1 MSNAKP
7 IITSA
12 ALLSVALALCG
23 AQGALAA
30 DKEPILIGAAI
41 AQSGF
46 VAAYDTDPAKAAE
59 MAIEDLNAK
68 GGVLGRPLKMM
79 YRDTKSD
86 IAGGAVAAQ
95 ELLDAG
101 AKVIIVTG
109 DFDFGGG
116 AARAANARD
125 TLAIAPFAADPKF
138 GVRGIG
144 PYAFSFSTAS
154 DTVGAALAEFA
165 HKKGWKTAYELNQ
178 TNIQYDKSVSAAF
191 DARFKELN
199 GPNSVLGTDVF
210 VMDDANIAAQI
221 TRLKSLPNPPDVLLL
236 SAFTPPGPSALRQI
250 RAAGIN
256 IPVISAEDM
265 DGDYWADAVPHLS
278 NFFNDA
284 MGSIYGDD
292 SDPAINEFI
301 ARFKAKHANH
311 PSTTHTLTGYS
322 VIQGLARAME
332 RAKSVESPAVKAEL
346 EKFKKEK
353 LLVGPTTFTP
363 EIHITFDRPMTI
375 IETTDGAHRF
385 VEKIELAKPVTPH

>member
-1 MSNAKP
+1 MNNTKIAALSTVSLAAA
-7 IITSA
+7 ILLAGAEITSA
-12 ALLSVALALCG
+12 A
-23 AQGALAA
+23 
-30 DKEPILIGAAI
+30 DKDPIIIGAAI

-46 VAAYDTDPAKAAE
+46 VAPYDTDPAKAAE
-59 MAIEDLNAK
+59 MAIEDVNAK

-86 IAGGAVAAQ
+86 IAGGGVAAQ

-101 AKVIIVTG
+101 AKVLIVTG
-109 DFDFGGG
+109 DFDFGGA
-116 AARAANARD
+116 AARAANARE

-165 HKKGWKTAYELNQ
+165 HKRGWKTAYELNEQ
-178 TNIQYDKSVSAAF
+178 NIQYDKSVSAAF

-199 GPNSVLGTDVF
+199 GPDSVLGTDVF

-221 TRLKSLPNPPDVLLL
+221 TRLKALPKAPDVLLL
-236 SAFTPPGPSALRQI
+236 SAFTPAGPSALRQL
-250 RAAGIN
+250 RAAGID

-278 NFFNDA
+278 NFYNAA

-292 SDPAINEFI
+292 SEPAINDFI
-301 ARFKAKHANH
+301 ARFKTKYGNH
-311 PSTTHTLTGYS
+311 PSTAHTLTGYS
-322 VIQGLARAME
+322 VIQGLTRAME
-332 RAKSVESPAVKAEL
+332 RAKSIDSPAAKAEL
-346 EKFKKEK
+346 EKFNKEP
-353 LLVGPTTFTP
+353 LLVGPTTFNR

-375 IETTDGAHRF
+375 IETKDGAHHF
-385 VEKIELAKPVTPH
+385 VDKLQLAKVPTPH

>member
-1 MSNAKP
+1 M
-7 IITSA
+7 
-12 ALLSVALALCG
+12 L
-23 AQGALAA
+23 
-30 DKEPILIGAAI
+30 
-41 AQSGF
+41 
-46 VAAYDTDPAKAAE
+46 
-59 MAIEDLNAK
+59 
-68 GGVLGRPLKMM
+68 R
-79 YRDTKSD
+79 
-86 IAGGAVAAQ
+86 Q

-101 AKVIIVTG
+101 AKVTIVTG

-116 AARAANARD
+116 AARAANARE

-191 DARFKELN
+191 DARFKKELN
-199 GPNSVLGTDVF
+199 GPDSVLGTDVF

-221 TRLKSLPNPPDVLLL
+221 TRLKSLPKAPDVLLL

-256 IPVISAEDM
+256 ISGHLGRGHGRRLLGRCGPAS
-265 DGDYWADAVPHLS
+265 VPK
-278 NFFNDA
+278 FFNDA

-301 ARFKAKHANH
+301 ARFKAKFGNH
-311 PSTTHTLTGYS
+311 PSTAHTLTGYS

-332 RAKSVESPAVKAEL
+332 RAKSVIPPPSRPNSRSSRRRSCSSARRRSRR
-346 EKFKKEK
+346 KFTS
-353 LLVGPTTFTP
+353 LSIG
-363 EIHITFDRPMTI
+363 R
-375 IETTDGAHRF
+375 
-385 VEKIELAKPVTPH
+385 

>member
-1 MSNAKP
+1 MSTAKM
-7 IITSA
+7 TTLSA
-12 ALLSVALALCG
+12 IWVSASVVLAASG
-23 AQGALAA
+23 TALAA
-30 DKEPILIGAAI
+30 DKEPIIIGAAI

-46 VAAYDTDPAKAAE
+46 VAPYDTDPAKAAE
-59 MAIEDLNAK
+59 MAIADVNAK
-68 GGVLGRPLKMM
+68 GGVLGHPFKMM

-86 IAGGAVAAQ
+86 IAGGGVAAQ

-109 DFDFGGG
+109 DFDFGGA
-116 AARAANARD
+116 AARAANARN

-144 PYAFSFSTAS
+144 PFAFSFSTAS

-165 HKKGWKTAYELNQ
+165 HQRGWKTAYELNQ
-178 TNIQYDKSVSAAF
+178 TNIQYDKSVSAWF
-191 DARFKELN
+191 DRRFKELN
-199 GPNSVLGTDVF
+199 GPDSVLGTDVF

-221 TRLKSLPNPPDVLLL
+221 TRLKSLPKAPDVLLL
-236 SAFTPPGPSALRQI
+236 SAFTPAGPSALRQI

-278 NFFNDA
+278 NFYNAA

-292 SDPAINEFI
+292 SDPGINDFI
-301 ARFKAKHANH
+301 ARFKAKYGKH
-311 PSTTHTLTGYS
+311 PSTAHTLTGYS
-322 VIQGLARAME
+322 VIQGLTRAME
-332 RAKSVESPAVKAEL
+332 RAKSIESPAVKPEL
-346 EKFKKEK
+346 EKFNKEK

-375 IETTDGAHRF
+375 IETKDGAHHF
-385 VEKIELAKPVTPH
+385 VEKLQLAKYPTPH

>member
-1 MSNAKP
+1 MSNAHLTA
-7 IITSA
+7 ISAMWVSA
-12 ALLSVALALCG
+12 AVAFGGPGNAI
-23 AQGALAA
+23 AA
-30 DKEPILIGAAI
+30 DKEPIIIGAAI

-46 VAAYDTDPAKAAE
+46 VAAYDNDPAKAAE
-59 MAIEDLNAK
+59 MAIEDVNAK

-109 DFDFGGG
+109 DFDFGGA
-116 AARAANARD
+116 AARAANARE

-221 TRLKSLPNPPDVLLL
+221 TRLKSLPKAPDVLLL
-236 SAFTPPGPSALRQI
+236 SAFTPAGPSALRQI

-256 IPVISAEDM
+256 IPVMSAEDM
-265 DGDYWADAVPHLS
+265 DGDYWVDAVPHLS
-278 NFFNDA
+278 NFYNDA

-292 SDPAINEFI
+292 SDSAINDFI
-301 ARFKAKHANH
+301 ARFKAKHGNH
-311 PSTTHTLTGYS
+311 PSTAHTLTGYS
-322 VIQGLARAME
+322 VIQGLTRAME
-332 RAKSVESPAVKAEL
+332 RAKSVESPVLKAEL
-346 EKFKKEK
+346 EKFNKEK
-353 LLVGPTTFTP
+353 LLVGPTTFNQ

-375 IETTDGAHRF
+375 IEAADGAHRF
-385 VEKIELAKPVTPH
+385 VDKLELTKVPTPH

>member
-1 MSNAKP
+1 MSHANLTAVLAMWLS
-7 IITSA
+7 TAVVLSGAESA
-12 ALLSVALALCG
+12 V
-23 AQGALAA
+23 AA

-46 VAAYDTDPAKAAE
+46 IAAYDNDPAKAAE
-59 MAIEDLNAK
+59 MAIEDVNAK
-68 GGVLGRPLKMM
+68 GGVLGRPLKMT

-86 IAGGAVAAQ
+86 IAGGGVAAQ

-109 DFDFGGG
+109 DFDFGG
-116 AARAANARD
+116 AAGRAANARE

-154 DTVGAALAEFA
+154 DTVGTALAEFA
-165 HKKGWKTAYELNQ
+165 NKKGWKTAYELNQ

-191 DARFKELN
+191 EARFKELN

-210 VMDDANIAAQI
+210 TMDDANIAAQI
-221 TRLKSLPNPPDVLLL
+221 TRLKSMPKPPDVLVL
-236 SAFTPPGPSALRQI
+236 SAFTPAGPSALRQI

-278 NFFNDA
+278 NFFNAA

-292 SDPAINEFI
+292 SDAAINDFI
-301 ARFKAKHANH
+301 ARFKAKFGNH
-311 PSTTHTLTGYS
+311 PSTAHTLTGYS
-322 VIQGLARAME
+322 LIQGLAKAME

-346 EKFKKEK
+346 EKFKKEN
-353 LLVGPTTFTP
+353 LLVGPTTFNQ

-375 IETTDGAHRF
+375 VEATDSAHHF
-385 VEKIELAKPVTPH
+385 VEKLELTKVPTPH